1 MTPITVTIPLRLG
14 TGQNMREHHYTKAKR
29 VKSER
34 HAIAWSLAAL
44 RVQCPPSTMPLLVH
58 LVRVSPGTVKLDD
71 DNLSGAWKAGR
82 DQIAQW
88 LGRDDG
94 HDSVTWTYGQR
105 KGPWGV
111 EITISERAA

>member
-1 MTPITVTIPLRLG
+1 MNPIQINIPLRLG
-14 TGQNMREHHYTKAKR
+14 TGQNMREHFRVRAKR
-29 VKSER
+29 VKAER
-34 HAIAWSLAAL
+34 HAVAWASNA
-44 RVQCPPSTMPLLVH
+44 RPRPPSTMPLVVH

-71 DNLSGAWKAGR
+71 DNLCGSFKAPR
-82 DQIAQW
+82 DQLAQW

-105 KGPWGV
+105 RGPWGV

>member
-1 MTPITVTIPLRLG
+1 MNPITVTIPLRLG
-14 TGQNMREHHYTKAKR
+14 RGQNEREHFRVKAKR
-29 VKSER
+29 VKAER
-34 HAIAWSLAAL
+34 HAVAWATNAKP
-44 RVQCPPSTMPLLVH
+44 RPPSTMPLLVH

-71 DNLSGAWKAGR
+71 DNLSGAAKAVR

>member
-1 MTPITVTIPLRLG
+1 MTPITVNIPLRLG
-14 TGQNMREHHYTKAKR
+14 TGQNMREHHMVRTKR

-34 HAIAWSLAAL
+34 HAVAWATNAKP
-44 RVQCPPSTMPLLVH
+44 RPPSTIPLVVH
-58 LVRVSPGTVKLDD
+58 MVRVSPGTVKLDD
-71 DNLSGAWKAGR
+71 DNLVGAWKSCR
-82 DQIAQW
+82 DQLADW